1 MRAHV
6 GLNLVF
12 LVPGETGGMETYA
25 RELVEALVTV
35 APDLQLTAFV
45 NREAAA
51 ACDGP
56 WGGLIP
62 AVTVPVRA
70 RNRVQWV
77 RGEQELVPRLAAR
90 AGVDLVHS
98 LGSTGPGWGRFR
110 RVSTIHDLHYRT
122 VPEAHFGMRALGMRV
137 LVPLSA
143 RRAHRVI
150 ADSQT
155 VRAQLLTL
163 LRLPP
168 EKVDV
173 VPLGLGRSRRS
184 EPLAERELRRRLGV
198 GDDDPLLLSVSA
210 KRPHKNLA
218 ALIDAL
224 ALLAPDRRPV
234 LVLPGYPTEHEAD
247 LRRRAATLGV
257 DDRTRFLGWVDG
269 AELEG
274 LYASAVGFVFP
285 SLSEGFGLPVLEAMS
300 RGVPVA
306 CSGVG
311 AVAEV
316 AGDAALRFD
325 PSSPRAIA
333 HALERLLTDQ
343 AEAERLR
350 VAGRARAAGF
360 TWEQT
365 ARGTL
370 ESYRRALRASTPSH

>member
-1 MRAHV
+1 MPAHI

-25 RELVEALVTV
+25 RELVEALVAV
-35 APDLQLTAFV
+35 APDLRLTAFV
-45 NREAAA
+45 NREAAEA
-51 ACDGP
+51 RDGP
-56 WGGLIP
+56 WGELIP
-62 AVTVPVRA
+62 TVTVPVRA
-70 RNRVQWV
+70 RNRIQWV

-122 VPEAHFGMRALGMRV
+122 VPEAHFGLRALGMRV

-173 VPLGLGRSRRS
+173 VPLGLGRRSRS
-184 EPLAERELRRRLGV
+184 EPLVERELRRRLGV

-218 ALIDAL
+218 TLLDAL
-224 ALLAPDRRPV
+224 ALLDRDRRPV
-234 LVLPGYPTEHEAD
+234 LVLPGYPTEHEAE
-247 LRRRAATLGV
+247 LRRRAASLGV

-274 LYASAVGFVFP
+274 LYANAAGFVFP

-316 AGDAALRFD
+316 AGDAALLFD

-333 HALERLLTDQ
+333 DAVARLLTDR

-350 VAGRARAAGF
+350 EAGRARAAGF

-365 ARGTL
+365 ARGTV
-370 ESYRRALRASTPSH
+370 ESYRRAVSPSPPPR

>member
-35 APDLQLTAFV
+35 APELRLTAFV
-45 NREAAA
+45 NREAAEA
-51 ACDGP
+51 RDGP

-70 RNRVQWV
+70 RNRIQWV
-77 RGEQELVPRLAAR
+77 RGEQELVPRLATR
-90 AGVDLVHS
+90 AGVELVHS

-122 VPEAHFGMRALGMRV
+122 VPDAHFGLRALGMRV

-155 VRAQLLTL
+155 VRTQLLTL

-173 VPLGLGRSRRS
+173 VPLGLGRRRRS
-184 EPLAERELRRRLGV
+184 EPLAEREVRRRLGV
-198 GDDDPLLLSVSA
+198 GDDDQLLLSVSA

-218 ALIDAL
+218 ALLDAL

-234 LVLPGYPTEHEAD
+234 LVLPGYPTEHEAE
-247 LRRRAATLGV
+247 LRRRAAALGV

-274 LYASAVGFVFP
+274 LYASAACFVFP

-325 PSSPRAIA
+325 PRSPRAIA
-333 HALERLLTDQ
+333 DAVERLLSDR

-350 VAGRARAAGF
+350 EAGRARAAGF

-370 ESYRRALRASTPSH
+370 ESYGRALG